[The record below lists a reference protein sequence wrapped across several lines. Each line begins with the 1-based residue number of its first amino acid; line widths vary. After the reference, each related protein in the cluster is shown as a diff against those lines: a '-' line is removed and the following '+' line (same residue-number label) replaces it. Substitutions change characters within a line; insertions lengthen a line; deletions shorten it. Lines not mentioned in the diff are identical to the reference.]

1 MFFKKSH
8 KIKNKASESPMKIFA
23 DIYDVKFGEEFQHEG
38 YSYTIYADGIWRRE
52 DNGKWKLL
60 FAAPI
65 IAGGKCYVI

>member
-1 MFFKKSH
+1 
-8 KIKNKASESPMKIFA
+8 MKIFA